1 MDRKELMQ
9 DLHHKGDIF
18 RQLCKVKN
26 YYEAKKYYEEART
39 MAVENH
45 LTEEESAEI
54 FGVRGERG
62 VILRVGV
69 FPEED
74 VIVMYEWT
82 AVRCRNANKK

>member
-1 MDRKELMQ
+1 
-9 DLHHKGDIF
+9 
-18 RQLCKVKN
+18 
-26 YYEAKKYYEEART
+26 
-39 MAVENH
+39 MAVENN

-62 VILRVGV
+62 VILRVGE
-69 FPEED
+69 FPDED